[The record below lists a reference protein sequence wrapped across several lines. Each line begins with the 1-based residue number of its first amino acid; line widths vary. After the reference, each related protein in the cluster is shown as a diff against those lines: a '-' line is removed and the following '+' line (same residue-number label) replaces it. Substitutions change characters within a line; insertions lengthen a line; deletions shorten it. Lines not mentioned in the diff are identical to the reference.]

1 METIM
6 NSIASSQFN
15 DRQILQKDIL
25 FVDNDLASYFLVM
38 ELLSEHGIN
47 VIHSRCGKHAIST
60 FRETPSICVVL
71 TELLLP
77 NIDGFGVLKEIRR
90 LNPYLPVVAQTANVM
105 NNMKHT
111 CLEAG
116 FDEFIEKPINIELFT
131 KEITKYLKKSYFED
145 SVNEYSG

>member
-1 METIM
+1 
-6 NSIASSQFN
+6 
-15 DRQILQKDIL
+15 
-25 FVDNDLASYFLVM
+25 
-38 ELLSEHGIN
+38 
-47 VIHSRCGKHAIST
+47 
-60 FRETPSICVVL
+60 L

-116 FDEFIEKPINIELFT
+116 FDDFIEKPINIELFT
-131 KEITKYLKKSYFED
+131 KEITKYLKKPYFED
-145 SVNEYSG
+145 SVNEYSE